1 MSLRFFNSS
10 QSVMEKVYK
19 YYQWTQELSDERT
32 RGWLMVD
39 SPIPTLA
46 YTLIYL
52 SIVTIGPRLMR
63 DRKPYKLTS
72 ILVPYNML
80 MCALNLYIAIE
91 LLVAS
96 TRLKYSYVCQPV
108 TYVNTQEE
116 LRVGLQG

>member
-1 MSLRFFNSS
+1 MSAPLF
-10 QSVMEKVYK
+10 V
-19 YYQWTQELSDERT
+19 SDERT

-91 LLVAS
+91 VSFL
-96 TRLKYSYVCQPV
+96 
-108 TYVNTQEE
+108 N
-116 LRVGLQG
+116 